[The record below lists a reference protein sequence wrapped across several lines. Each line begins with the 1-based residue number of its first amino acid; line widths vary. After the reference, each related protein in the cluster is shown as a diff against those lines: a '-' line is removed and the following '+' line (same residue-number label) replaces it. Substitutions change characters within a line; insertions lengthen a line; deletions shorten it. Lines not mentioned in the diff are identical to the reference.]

1 MNKLTSF
8 LAALAIVFSLT
19 GLAAVVY
26 FHNNNV
32 KYGFVNTEKL
42 LNSFVESQKAL
53 DEIRVEE
60 EKWTK
65 ERTVIEDSLKAFEE
79 RIAATYENLPVD
91 EKRKMKAE
99 HVARIEE
106 LGRFNQARSAAIQNK
121 RVEKLQSVYQKINA
135 AMADFASEN
144 GFDVVFASSNGNIIY
159 GDGTDAD
166 LTEKFL
172 IFLNNRFK

>member
-8 LAALAIVFSLT
+8 LAALAIVFSLA
-19 GLAAVVY
+19 GLAAVAY

-32 KYGFVNTEKL
+32 NYGFVNTEKL
-42 LNSFVESQKAL
+42 LNSFVESQKAM

-65 ERTVIEDSLKAFEE
+65 ERTIIEDSLKAFEE
-79 RIAATYENLPVD
+79 RIAATYEKLTVD
-91 EKRKMKAE
+91 EKRKVKAE
-99 HVARIEE
+99 QVARIEE

-121 RVEKLQSVYQKINA
+121 RLEKLQSVYQKINA
-135 AMADFASEN
+135 ALVDFASEK
-144 GFDVVFASSNGNIIY
+144 GLDVVFASSNGSIIY

-172 IFLNNRFK
+172 LFLNNRFK